1 MSILKQE
8 TMELYSSRLRCVMC
22 EYGGE
27 MTVVKSQLFGD

>member
-8 TMELYSSRLRCVMC
+8 TMELYGSRLRCVMC

-27 MTVVKSQLFGD
+27 IDGS